1 MSLMHQY
8 FKFIIFGHGTI
19 FKTILART
27 YLGLKFQCTNAM
39 HKETKL
45 FGNDLTESAD
55 FISRGLFL
63 IISTHHSEMSEGTC
77 F

>member
-1 MSLMHQY
+1 MHQY

-19 FKTILART
+19 FKTILSRT

-45 FGNDLTESAD
+45 FGNDLT
-55 FISRGLFL
+55 
-63 IISTHHSEMSEGTC
+63 
-77 F
+77 

>member
-1 MSLMHQY
+1 MHQY

-19 FKTILART
+19 FKTILSRT
-27 YLGLKFQCTNAM
+27 YHGLKFQCTKA
-39 HKETKL
+39 K
-45 FGNDLTESAD
+45 AD
-55 FISRGLFL
+55 FISGGLFL